1 MVSLLR
7 KLPGRSFT
15 GPLPPLTPRQAE
27 ISRRL
32 REHVQRIASGIGGR
46 SIREQP
52 QGLAAC
58 AAYIEGELRRY
69 GLVVERQ
76 TFTADCMD
84 VANVV
89 GERSASEEIIV
100 FGAHYDTCLGRPGAN
115 DNASGI
121 AATLYLAETLKNPAR
136 KSVRFAFFANE
147 EPPYFQT
154 EQMGSVVYAAQCRY
168 RPGKI
173 VAMLSLDTIGYY
185 SDVKGSQGYPFGLD
199 LGLPDTGNFIGFVSN
214 SESRALLEHVIGIFR
229 ANAKFPSEGIAAPE
243 VIPGVGWSDH
253 WSFWRAGYPALMV
266 TDTAPYRYPHY
277 HQASDT
283 PDKVDYDRLARVT
296 EGLVTVMETL
306 ADET

>member
-1 MVSLLR
+1 MVSFLR

-15 GPLPPLTPRQAE
+15 GPLPSLTPKQAE

-32 REHVQRIASGIGGR
+32 REHVQHIAGDIGGR

-76 TFTADCMD
+76 TFAADCME

-100 FGAHYDTCLGRPGAN
+100 FGAHYDTCLGLPGAN

-121 AATLYLAETLKNPAR
+121 AATLFLAETLKSLAR

-154 EQMGSVVYAAQCRY
+154 EQLGSVVYAARCRH
-168 RPGKI
+168 RAEKI
-173 VAMLSLDTIGYY
+173 VAMLSLETIGYY
-185 SDVKGSQGYPFGLD
+185 SDVKGSQHYPFGMD
-199 LGLPDTGNFIGFVSN
+199 LGFPNMGNFIGFVSN
-214 SESRALLEHVIGIFR
+214 WRSRALLDRAIGSFR
-229 ANAKFPSEGIAAPE
+229 ANARFPSEGIAAPE
-243 VIPGVGWSDH
+243 LIPGVGWSDH
-253 WSFWRAGYPALMV
+253 WSFWQAVYPALMV

-277 HQASDT
+277 HHASDT
-283 PDKVDYDRLARVT
+283 PDKLDYDRLARVT